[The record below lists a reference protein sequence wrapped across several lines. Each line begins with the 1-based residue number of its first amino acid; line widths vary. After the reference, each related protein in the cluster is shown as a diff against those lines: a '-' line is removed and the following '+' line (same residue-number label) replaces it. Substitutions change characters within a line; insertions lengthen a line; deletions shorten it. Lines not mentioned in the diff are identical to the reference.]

1 MNPYFVLS
9 IVVAALFITTMTAFA
24 QSQLIFV
31 ETSQNSYEE
40 GETIVVSGNV
50 TSIIAETPVTL
61 QIFYEGNLVDIAQVQ
76 VAQDGNYAHTFI
88 AKGPLWQKD
97 GNYIVRAF
105 YGTSTIETSFEFY
118 SKQTLIETTDIF
130 EVDAGSYGTFDVDY
144 TIRGATVKDMIVDSE
159 IFALIVI
166 LETDDDGAITLELP
180 RESIDAKKGELDDT
194 FIILI
199 DGVEVPYKE
208 ITTNSESRTIT
219 IEFEEGDSDI
229 EIIGT
234 FVVPEFGSI
243 VMIILVIGIISTI
256 LVSRKFRLPIT
267 KILLNQIL
275 IENHTCL

>member
-1 MNPYFVLS
+1 MKQYFIFSLV
-9 IVVAALFITTMTAFA
+9 IAALFITSMTAYA
-24 QSQLIFV
+24 QSQLIFL

-40 GETIVVSGNV
+40 GDTIVVSGNV
-50 TSIIAETPVTL
+50 TSIISGAPITL
-61 QIFYEGNLVDIAQVQ
+61 QIFHEGNLVDIAQVE

-97 GNYIVRAF
+97 GNYVVRAF
-105 YGTSTIETSFEFY
+105 YGTSTIETGFDFF
-118 SKQTLIETTDIF
+118 SKQALIETTDIF

-144 TIRGATVKDMIVDSE
+144 TLRGATVKNMVVDSE

-166 LETDDDGAITLELP
+166 LETDDDGAITLKLP
-180 RESIDAKKGELDDT
+180 RESIDAKKIDAQDDT

-199 DGVEVPYKE
+199 DGIEVPYRE
-208 ITTNSESRTIT
+208 ISTNTDSRTIT

-234 FVVPEFGSI
+234 FVVPEFGNI

-256 LVSRKFRLPIT
+256 LLSTKNRIPI
-267 KILLNQIL
+267 KI
-275 IENHTCL
+275 

>member
-1 MNPYFVLS
+1 MKSYLVIS
-9 IVVAALFITTMTAFA
+9 MVVAALFISTMTVFA

-31 ETSQNSYEE
+31 QTSQNTYEE
-40 GETIVVSGNV
+40 ADTIVVSGNV
-50 TSIIAETPVTL
+50 TSIIAGSPVTL
-61 QIFYEGNLVDIAQVQ
+61 QVFYEGNLVDIAQVE
-76 VAQDGNYAHTFI
+76 VAQDSNYVHTFI
-88 AKGPLWQKD
+88 GKGPLWQKD

-118 SKQTLIETTDIF
+118 SKGALIETTDSF

-144 TIRGATVKDMIVDSE
+144 TVRGATIKDMIVDSE
-159 IFALIVI
+159 ILAIIVI
-166 LETDDDGAITLELP
+166 LETDDDGSITLQLP
-180 RESIDAKKGELDDT
+180 RESIDAKKAGDLDDKY
-194 FIILI
+194 IILI
-199 DGVEVPYKE
+199 DGAEVAYRE

-234 FVVPEFGSI
+234 FVVPEFGNI

-267 KILLNQIL
+267 KSY
-275 IENHTCL
+275 

>member
-1 MNPYFVLS
+1 MKLYFALS
-9 IVVAALFITTMTAFA
+9 IVVAVLFFSTMTVFA
-24 QSQLIFV
+24 QSQLIYV
-31 ETSQNSYEE
+31 QTSQNAYEE
-40 GETIVVSGNV
+40 GDTIVVSGNV
-50 TSIIAETPVTL
+50 TSIIAGSPVTL
-61 QIFYEGNLVDIAQVQ
+61 QVFYEGNLVDIAQVE
-76 VAQDGNYAHTFI
+76 VAQDSNYVHTFI
-88 AKGPLWQKD
+88 GKGPLWQKD

-105 YGTSTIETSFEFY
+105 YGTSTIETSFEFFT
-118 SKQTLIETTDIF
+118 KGALQETTDSF

-144 TIRGATVKDMIVDSE
+144 TVRGATIKDMIVDSE

-180 RESIDAKKGELDDT
+180 RESIDAKAGELDDT

-199 DGVEVPYKE
+199 DGIEVPYKE

-219 IEFEEGDSDI
+219 VEFEEGDSDM

-234 FVVPEFGSI
+234 FVVPEFGNI

-267 KILLNQIL
+267 KSY
-275 IENHTCL
+275 